1 MLLVNG
7 REDDAD
13 DEHEDEEDEDV
24 DDKLAAMAAAMAAAL
39 ADLDERLNLCR
50 STLKP
55 SFPLTTEPFS
65 LLSLSFS

>member
-7 REDDAD
+7 KEDDAD
-13 DEHEDEEDEDV
+13 DEDEEEDEDV

-39 ADLDERLNLCR
+39 ADLEERLNLCR

-55 SFPLTTEPFS
+55 SLPFTSEPFS